1 MHIFL
6 RMLIEETGDSEV
18 QDQRK
23 LLRNRSYVD
32 KEMTTEKEKKRFY
45 MEEAAYVDLGL
56 PITVS

>member
-1 MHIFL
+1 
-6 RMLIEETGDSEV
+6 MLIEETGDSEV